1 MYSRTIEIIEQC
13 RLPFYSISIKYFLD
27 ISEIVLCK
35 KEHLQ
40 RLYIQFPPD
49 HSARIY
55 FQYMSFLP
63 TPKYPL
69 LNIMLNL
76 LYCSHKSWELY
87 SKGINT
93 YSKQKK
99 IHGNTQACWRLKNFY
114 LCLLE
119 KKEEREKHSHTK
131 KSSHKY
137 FEIAFYLRFNSKL
150 LTKIL

>member
-13 RLPFYSISIKYFLD
+13 RLPFYSISIKYFLN
-27 ISEIVLCK
+27 ISEIMLCK

-76 LYCSHKSWELY
+76 LCCSHKSWKLY
-87 SKGINT
+87 SKGIDT

-99 IHGNTQACWRLKNFY
+99 IHRNTQACWRPWRIFSYAYWKR
-114 LCLLE
+114 
-119 KKEEREKHSHTK
+119 KKKG
-131 KSSHKY
+131 KSTVTQK
-137 FEIAFYLRFNSKL
+137 
-150 LTKIL
+150 KILTQVLWNCFLSEIQFKITN